1 MFATILKSVLRQM
14 RRHPL
19 YVGLNMFGL
28 ALGVGVFLTLTLL
41 VRYEYSFNAALP
53 DVDRLVRVD
62 THWTM
67 PGTPP
72 GEVAGSTF
80 RALPFL
86 REDFPEIEAGTRFEN
101 TELQT
106 EQDGVFSS
114 FVSGLTDPAFFSVFG
129 LKLLHGAPDQ
139 ALAQPDGL
147 VLSDH
152 AAIRLFGT
160 TEVMG
165 RTVRLNRNG
174 VTVTHTVTGVLAR
187 RTTPDLFSGI
197 EMMAPFSSEDMTTR
211 FCFLSW
217 GSDCGRIYLK
227 FRRAGDIDAVSARL
241 RDFVMRHAAGADSD
255 SHALGTHPEKIF
267 GLLLAKLGE
276 ARFRDFHVLYAED
289 GVDRTVI
296 NSIGLMGL
304 LALALACANAVNLAT
319 ARAGLRAR
327 EVAIRKTLGASRRT
341 LLVQFM
347 GEAVLVAF
355 IAGVLGLA
363 LCELLVPEVASLT
376 GEALVVRYGL
386 VGVVLPLI
394 ILVCGF
400 ACGIYPSLILS
411 GYRPAAVLA
420 AARMPSGGRGAA
432 RLRDALVTG
441 QFGIAI
447 TIVICMLV
455 INHQT
460 VFMRTADPGYVRSG
474 LLIGSAMPGHDL
486 AAQRKMLDA
495 LRAVP
500 GVITAGFG
508 ELAPRP
514 DTKNLGTYSYD
525 RPAGPVSVY
534 LLQDVVSVSYFE
546 VYRPRLLAG
555 RWFDAAHGQD
565 DLPPRDEAPTRKA
578 NVVLNAG
585 AVSRFGFAAPDQAI
599 GKIIKSGGMTARI
612 IGVIDDMRFESP
624 RQAIYPEI
632 IFFNT
637 LANQPF
643 NDPIPAVRFQGIVE
657 ADMVRRLNR
666 AWAGILPDASSDFS
680 AVDARMSAYYSGDER
695 RGRIFTLGAAA
706 ALLIA
711 CLGLYGLAAFAAARR
726 VHEIGIRKTLG
737 ATGRQIVALLLGDFL
752 RPVALSCVLACPVA
766 WVVMRR
772 WLAGFDERITLTPA
786 HFLIAV
792 AGAFA
797 IAILTV
803 LGQTFHLARAEPARA
818 LRAE

>member
-1 MFATILKSVLRQM
+1 MFATILQTVLRQV

-19 YVGLNMFGL
+19 YVGLNVFGL
-28 ALGVGVFLTLTLL
+28 ALGIGVFLTLTLL

-53 DVDRLVRVD
+53 DVDRLARVD

-80 RALPFL
+80 RAMPFL
-86 REDFPEIEAGTRFEN
+86 REDFPEIEAGIRFED
-101 TELQT
+101 TDLQT
-106 EQDGVFSS
+106 EREGVFTS
-114 FVSGLTDPAFFSVFG
+114 FASGLTDPGFFGVFG
-129 LKLLHGAPDQ
+129 LKLLHGVPDQ
-139 ALAQPDGL
+139 ALARPDGL
-147 VLSDH
+147 VLSER

-160 TEVMG
+160 TEAMG
-165 RTVRLNRNG
+165 RTVPINRAG

-187 RTTPDLFSGI
+187 RMTPDFLSDI
-197 EMMAPFSSEDMTTR
+197 EMLAPFSSEDVTTR
-211 FCFLSW
+211 FCFRSW
-217 GSDCGRIYLK
+217 ASDCGRIYLK
-227 FRRAGDIDAVSARL
+227 FRRRGDIDAVNARL
-241 RDFVMRHAAGADSD
+241 RDFVIRHAAGAEGD
-255 SHALGTHPEKIF
+255 HTAFGVHPEKVY
-267 GLLLAKLGE
+267 GLSLAKLDE

-327 EVAIRKTLGASRRT
+327 EVAIRKTLGASRRV
-341 LLVQFM
+341 LFGQFM
-347 GEAVLVAF
+347 GEALLVAA

-363 LCELLVPEVASLT
+363 LCEILVPEVASLT
-376 GEALVVRYGL
+376 GEELVVRYGL

-394 ILVCGF
+394 VLVCGL
-400 ACGIYPSLILS
+400 ASGVYPALVLS

-432 RLRDALVTG
+432 RLRDGLVTG

-460 VFMRTADPGYVRSG
+460 DFMRTADPGYVRDG
-474 LLIGSAMPGHDL
+474 LLIGSAMPGSDL
-486 AAQRKMLDA
+486 AAQRRMLDA

-500 GVITAGFG
+500 GVVTAGFG

-514 DTKNLGTYSYD
+514 GTKNLGTYSYD
-525 RPAGPVSVY
+525 GPAGPVNVY
-534 LLQDVVSVSYFE
+534 LLQDTVGAGYFE

-555 RWFDAAHGQD
+555 RWFDIARGQD
-565 DLPPRDEAPTRKA
+565 DVPSRDDMRTRMA
-578 NVVLNAG
+578 NVVVNAG
-585 AVSRFGFAAPDQAI
+585 AVSRFGFASPDQAI
-599 GKIIKSGGMTARI
+599 GKIIRSGGWTTRI
-612 IGVIDDMRFESP
+612 IGVIDDVRFESP

-632 IFFNT
+632 ILFDT
-637 LANQPF
+637 LAQRPF
-643 NDPIPAVRFQGIVE
+643 SEPIPAIRFQGVAE
-657 ADMVRRLNR
+657 AEMARRLNR
-666 AWAGILPDASSDFS
+666 AWAGILPDVASDFS
-680 AVDARMSAYYSGDER
+680 SVDARMAAYYSGDER

-711 CLGLYGLAAFAAARR
+711 CMGLYGLAAFAAARR

-752 RPVALSCVLACPVA
+752 RPVMVACLLACPVA

-772 WLAGFDERITLTPA
+772 WLAGFDERIALTPA

>member
-1 MFATILKSVLRQM
+1 MLATILKSVVRQI

-19 YVGLNMFGL
+19 YVGLNVFGL
-28 ALGVGVFLTLTLL
+28 ALGIGVFLTLALL

-62 THWTM
+62 THWAM

-72 GEVAGSTF
+72 FEFAGSTF

-86 REDFPEIEAGTRFEN
+86 REDFPEIEAGIRLEN
-101 TELQT
+101 TELRT
-106 EQDGVFSS
+106 ERDGAFSS

-129 LKLLHGAPDQ
+129 LKLLHGTPDQ
-139 ALAQPDGL
+139 ALARPDGL
-147 VLSDH
+147 VLSAR

-160 TEVMG
+160 TDVMG
-165 RTVRLNRNG
+165 RMVPLNRDG
-174 VTVTHTVTGVLAR
+174 VTVTHIVTGVLAH
-187 RTTPDLFSGI
+187 RTTPDFLSGI
-197 EMMAPFSSEDMTTR
+197 EMLAPFSSGDMTALP
-211 FCFLSW
+211 CFLSW
-217 GSDCGRIYLK
+217 GSDCGNIYLK
-227 FRRAGDIDAVSARL
+227 FRRTGDADAVNARL
-241 RDFVMRHAAGADSD
+241 RDFVIRHAAGAESD
-255 SHALGTHPEKIF
+255 SSALGRHPEKIF

-276 ARFRDFHVLYAED
+276 ARFNDFHVLYAED

-327 EVAIRKTLGASRRT
+327 EVAIRKALGASRRV
-341 LLVQFM
+341 LFIQFT
-347 GEAVLVAF
+347 GEAMLAAA

-363 LCELLVPEVASLT
+363 LCEILVPEVASLT
-376 GEALVVRYGL
+376 GEELVVCYGP
-386 VGVVLPLI
+386 VAVVLPLI
-394 ILVCGF
+394 VLVCGF
-400 ACGIYPSLILS
+400 ASGIYPSMVLS

-432 RLRDALVTG
+432 RLRDALVMG

-455 INHQT
+455 INRQT
-460 VFMRTADPGYVRSG
+460 DFMRTADPGYVRSG
-474 LLIGSAMPGHDL
+474 LLIGSPMPGNDL
-486 AAQRKMLDA
+486 ALQRRMLDA

-500 GVITAGFG
+500 GVVTVGFG

-514 DTKNLGTYSYD
+514 NTKNFGTYSYD
-525 RPAGPVSVY
+525 GLAGPIRVS
-534 LLQDVVSVSYFE
+534 LLQDIVSTGYFE

-555 RWFDAAHGQD
+555 RGFDAARGQD
-565 DLPPRDEAPTRKA
+565 DMPSRDEMQTRTA
-578 NVVLNAG
+578 SVILNAR
-585 AVSRFGFAAPDQAI
+585 AVSRFGFASPDQAI
-599 GKIIKSGGMTARI
+599 GKTIRSGKRMARVV
-612 IGVIDDMRFESP
+612 GVIDDVRFESP
-624 RQAIYPEI
+624 RQAVYPEI
-632 IFFNT
+632 VFFDT
-637 LANQPF
+637 LSKQPF
-643 NDPIPAVRFQGIVE
+643 NEPIPAVRFQGGAE
-657 ADMVRRLNR
+657 SDMARRLNR
-666 AWAGILPDASSDFS
+666 AWAGILPDISGDFS
-680 AVDARMSAYYSGDER
+680 AVDARMAAYYSGDER
-695 RGRIFTLGAAA
+695 RGRIFTLGAVA

-711 CLGLYGLAAFAAARR
+711 CMGLYGLAAFAAARR
-726 VHEIGIRKTLG
+726 MHEVGIRKTLG
-737 ATGRQIVALLLGDFL
+737 ATGRQVVVLLLADSL
-752 RPVALSCVLACPVA
+752 RPVALACVLACPVA
-766 WVVMRR
+766 WMLMRR
-772 WLAGFDERITLTPA
+772 WLAGFDERIALTPA

>member
-1 MFATILKSVLRQM
+1 MFATILQSVLRQI
-14 RRHPL
+14 RRYPL
-19 YVGLNMFGL
+19 YVGLNVFGL
-28 ALGVGVFLTLTLL
+28 ALGIGVFLTLTLL

-62 THWTM
+62 THWSL
-67 PGTPP
+67 PGTAP
-72 GEVAGSTF
+72 GEFAGSTF

-86 REDFPEIEAGTRFEN
+86 REDFPEIEAATRLQN
-101 TELQT
+101 TELRT
-106 EQDGVFSS
+106 ERDGTFTS
-114 FVSGLTDPAFFSVFG
+114 FVSGLTDPAFFGVFG

-139 ALAQPDGL
+139 ALVRPDGL
-147 VLSDH
+147 VLSDR

-165 RTVRLNRNG
+165 RTVPLNRDG
-174 VTVTHTVTGVLAR
+174 VTVTHTVTGVLAG
-187 RTTPDLFSGI
+187 RTTPDFLSEI
-197 EMMAPFSSEDMTTR
+197 EMLTPFSAEDMTTLP
-211 FCFLSW
+211 CFLSW
-217 GSDCGRIYLK
+217 GSDCGRLYLK
-227 FRRAGDIDAVSARL
+227 FRRPEDIAAVSARL
-241 RDFVMRHAAGADSD
+241 GDFVIRHAAGADSD
-255 SHALGTHPEKIF
+255 SNALGMHPEKIF

-276 ARFRDFHVLYAED
+276 ARFHDFHVLYAED

-327 EVAIRKTLGASRRT
+327 EVAIRKTLGASRRVMF
-341 LLVQFM
+341 VQFT
-347 GEAVLVAF
+347 GEAMLVAA

-376 GEALVVRYGL
+376 GEELVIRYGL
-386 VGVVLPLI
+386 VGVLLPLI
-394 ILVCGF
+394 VLGCGF
-400 ACGIYPSLILS
+400 ASGIYPSMVLS

-460 VFMRTADPGYVRSG
+460 DFMRTADPGYVRSG
-474 LLIGSAMPGHDL
+474 LLIGSAMPGDDL
-486 AAQRKMLDA
+486 AVQRRMLDA

-500 GVITAGFG
+500 GVVVAGFG
-508 ELAPRP
+508 ELAPSP
-514 DTKNLGTYSYD
+514 DNKNRSTYSYD
-525 RPAGPVSVY
+525 GPTGPVRVH
-534 LLQDVVSVSYFE
+534 LLQDIVSTSYFE

-555 RWFDAAHGQD
+555 RWFDAARGLD
-565 DLPPRDEAPTRKA
+565 DMPTRDEMRTRTVGA
-578 NVVLNAG
+578 VLNAG
-585 AVSRFGFAAPDQAI
+585 AVSRFGFSSPDQMI
-599 GKIIKSGGMTARI
+599 GKVIKTDEMTARI
-612 IGVIDDMRFESP
+612 IGVIDDVRFESP
-624 RQAIYPEI
+624 RQPIYPEI
-632 IFFNT
+632 IFFDT
-637 LANQPF
+637 LSKRPLF
-643 NDPIPAVRFQGIVE
+643 EPIPAIRFQGGVE
-657 ADMVRRLNR
+657 SDVARRLNR
-666 AWAGILPDASSDFS
+666 AWASVLPDVASDFS
-680 AVDARMSAYYSGDER
+680 AVDARMAAYYSGDER
-695 RGRIFTLGAAA
+695 RGRIFTLGAAT

-711 CLGLYGLAAFAAARR
+711 CMGLYGLAAFAAARR

-752 RPVALSCVLACPVA
+752 RPVVVACLLACPVA

-772 WLAGFDERITLTPA
+772 WLAGFDERIALTPA